1 MPALAAGLLF
11 FLHQRKQTNALR
23 WHGVMWLP
31 LGLMAYALGSMVW
44 SHTYLGGVEAIRWFV
59 FSLLLWLGLN
69 TLSHERAP
77 QLTEAIHWGA
87 VVASIWTALQSWC
100 PANPCTRR
108 AWSC

>member
-44 SHTYLGGVEAIRWFV
+44 SHTYLGGVEAI
-59 FSLLLWLGLN
+59 
-69 TLSHERAP
+69 
-77 QLTEAIHWGA
+77 HWGA
-87 VVASIWTALQSWC
+87 VVASIWTALQS
-100 PANPCTRR
+100 
-108 AWSC
+108 